1 MPEHAH
7 RAGQFADLDGEA
19 ATAYRLAVEIGYYCQ
34 DRIAARSGLT
44 RTQTA
49 RAQHTLTAL
58 RLLHPA
64 PEDPGTLIPVN
75 PDAAAADLTAPAEM
89 HIRELKQSLTEV
101 RTRMQ
106 TLAPTYQQ
114 ARRRRS
120 RTEPVDV
127 ISDPGT
133 LQAVHAQWAEQCT
146 EVLAAHPGGPQ
157 PPHLIDAARPT
168 TLDQLRRDARVKHLY
183 QHTMRNDLA
192 TASYANTITAAGAQV
207 RTTDRLI
214 DRMTIYDR
222 ELAVIPEQNAA
233 SAAPG
238 AAVIREPTVVAFLCK
253 VYDHLWDDATAYTPA
268 TPSTSPADD
277 PGDQLKQ
284 AIIKFLAQGHKDETI
299 ARQLGMSVRT
309 CRRHISQLMRETHS
323 TSRFQAGH
331 TIALAG
337 RGSARPGQG
346 PTDGPGPAG
355 GPSPTGGPGAPGRPG
370 DPA

>member
-7 RAGQFADLDGEA
+7 RAAQFADLDGEA

-44 RTQTA
+44 RTQTS

-89 HIRELKQSLTEV
+89 HIRELEQALTEV

-120 RTEPVDV
+120 RTEPVDI
-127 ISDPGT
+127 ISNSGT

-146 EVLAAHPGGPQ
+146 EMLAARPGGAQ
-157 PPHLIDAARPT
+157 PPHLIEAARPT

-207 RTTDRLI
+207 RTTDQLI
-214 DRMTIYDR
+214 DHMTIYNR
-222 ELAVIPEQNAA
+222 ELAVIPEQNPA
-233 SAAPG
+233 SAVPG

-253 VYDHLWDDATAYTPA
+253 VYDHLWDNATPYTPTA
-268 TPSTSPADD
+268 PTASPTDNADD
-277 PGDQLKQ
+277 ADDRLKQ

-331 TIALAG
+331 TIALAA
-337 RGSARPGQG
+337 RGSARPG
-346 PTDGPGPAG
+346 PG
-355 GPSPTGGPGAPGRPG
+355 PTGGPTGPGRPG
-370 DPA
+370 DPN